1 MAYCPFCTQGL
12 PPDSTWC
19 AHCQR
24 SVSADPFE
32 APAAVA
38 AAEPAPAAAFDG
50 AIYTF
55 DDSARCPYCR
65 KAIHTIHVLRLTRT
79 QVAFTSTLPRSGR
92 ALTCPNCAHILS
104 VELAGLP

>member
-1 MAYCPFCTQGL
+1 VAYCPFCTQGL

-19 AHCQR
+19 PHCQR
-24 SVSADPFE
+24 SVSDDPFE
-32 APAAVA
+32 TPEADA
-38 AAEPAPAAAFDG
+38 AASAAASAG
-50 AIYTF
+50 GIYTL
-55 DDSARCPYCR
+55 DNAARCPYCR
-65 KAIHTIHVLRLTRT
+65 KAIDTVHVVRLTRT